1 MQEFNEKINKK
12 EFKSPIISIFGHV
25 DAGKTSLMDSIR
37 NTNKV
42 EKEAGRITQSIGSY
56 FVDVNDIE
64 EVSKSIKNK
73 FKIEEHLI
81 PGFIIIDTPGHSAFS
96 ALRQQGSTLCNI
108 TILVIDIIK
117 GIQPQTEECISI
129 LKNNNI
135 PFIIAANKIDMI
147 PDWVNSKE
155 MNFKKAFN
163 IQTDQVKNE
172 FNIKIM
178 DLKYELEQKE
188 IISEL
193 YLDNTKQRKVNNIVP
208 ISTRTKEGL
217 SDILNLLIYISQ
229 TFMSSLIKFEK
240 NIFDATV
247 MDSGLDKAGYYIDI
261 ILSNGTINNLNKLIV
276 HTDTGVKSSSI
287 RNIMKETLT
296 RHGERNVIEFIN
308 IDSAQASCGL
318 RIYGNELSGAFCGS
332 KIYKTLENDIEGC
345 DIIAQAEMEMKQFW
359 KKFNSKFSTSGVYL
373 IVPTIGEFD
382 AVFTHLI
389 ENKIPIIGG
398 EIGLVKKLSVIK
410 FSNSIDKNEY
420 KENKII
426 LYFNSKTQKLEEE
439 ELKLQLITNNIELIS
454 SDILYDLSDKYNKR
468 KDIIIEERKKENIS
482 NGKVVFPCCLMII
495 DEKHVFRKGG
505 KDNFLFGIK
514 VLNGTLHKGTPIF
527 AKTEKEI
534 VTLGKVTKIIS
545 HKGNKE
551 TQLDKVE
558 KGIPVSVQIKNENG
572 KNIGRHFQWKD
583 KLFSM
588 LNRHAIEI
596 LKKDYRNLL
605 LDKQIFSLI
614 KEIKEIQKIK

>member
-1 MQEFNEKINKK
+1 MQKINEDTIKE

-42 EKEAGRITQSIGSY
+42 DKESGGITQSIGSY

-108 TILVIDIIK
+108 AILVIDIIK
-117 GIQPQTEECISI
+117 GIQPQTEECILI

-147 PDWVNSKE
+147 PDWINSKE
-155 MNFKKAFN
+155 MNFKKALN
-163 IQTDQVKNE
+163 YQTEKVRDD

-188 IISEL
+188 INSEL

-208 ISTRTKEGL
+208 ISTHTKEGL
-217 SDILNLLIYISQ
+217 SDILNLLIFISQ
-229 TFMSSLIKFEK
+229 KFMSSLIKFEK
-240 NIFDATV
+240 DTFDATV

-261 ILSNGTINNLNKLIV
+261 ILSNGTIDKKNQIII

-287 RNIMKETLT
+287 RNIMKETVT
-296 RHGERNVIEFIN
+296 KSGEKRLIEFIN
-308 IDSAQASCGL
+308 IDSAKASCGL

-345 DIIAQAEMEMKQFW
+345 DIIAQAEIEMKQFW
-359 KKFNSKFSTSGVYL
+359 VKFNSKFSSNGVYL

-389 ENKIPIIGG
+389 ENNIPIIGG

-410 FSNSIDKNEY
+410 YSNSIDKNEY

-426 LYFNSKTQKLEEE
+426 LYFNSKIQKLEEE
-439 ELKLQLITNNIELIS
+439 ELKLQLIANNIELIS

-468 KDIIIEERKKENIS
+468 KDIIIDERKKENIS
-482 NGKVVFPCCLMII
+482 SGKVVFPCCLMII

-534 VTLGKVTKIIS
+534 VVLGKVIKIVS

-551 TQLDKVE
+551 TQLDEVE
-558 KGIPVSVQIKNENG
+558 KGIPVSIQIKNENG
-572 KNIGRHFQWKD
+572 KNIGRHFEWKD
-583 KLFSM
+583 KLFSK
-588 LNRHAIEI
+588 LNRDAIDI

-605 LDKQIFSLI
+605 QDKQIFSLI